1 MSFFYLSLIIVIYH
15 FLYLYCIISCILLIL
30 PILIVTLITRYITIY
45 SFFVDNKLIAIDGKQ
60 WETFN
65 QPCWWDLLFMFN
77 TNQMR
82 RLEINVIINELYY
95 SELWLYIQ
103 LWYNK
108 IYQISIFSYIVNS
121 PLYKKWTIQ
130 RIYYHK

>member
-15 FLYLYCIISCILLIL
+15 FLYLYCIVSCILLIL
-30 PILIVTLITRYITIY
+30 PILIVTLITRYMTIY

-65 QPCWWDLLFMFN
+65 QHVDVLFMFN